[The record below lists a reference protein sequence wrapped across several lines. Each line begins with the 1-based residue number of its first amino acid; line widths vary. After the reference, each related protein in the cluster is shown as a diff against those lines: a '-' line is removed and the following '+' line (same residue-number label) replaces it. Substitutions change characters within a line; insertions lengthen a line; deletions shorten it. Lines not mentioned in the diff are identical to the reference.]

1 MKCPKC
7 GWENLPK
14 AKACLQCGIAL
25 DGAIAAA
32 FDPPR
37 KGKKDKFTTAK
48 LFKREKPV
56 GAVPSS
62 LDLNPFLRFF
72 YRIWN
77 FLWSS
82 LPTYLKIVLT
92 AVLGFIPG
100 LGQLIGKRVKPG
112 LLFLTTAVFL
122 IVMFTVLIIS
132 EFSTFILY
140 LIIFLAVISSYD
152 NLVHYFKANKYSL
165 NLPIHIGLLLT
176 SMSWLFFVGT
186 LFYLIFNIFYF
197 WVAIPNN
204 QITSLFQIND
214 HILFNRRAYQNR
226 PIARGD
232 IVAAV
237 YYERD
242 NRGEPGIERI
252 IGLPGDEIKIINGAL
267 YVNDEPLDENLY
279 PLAQVPAIDATIK
292 LTDNAYFLFG
302 YRQHNQNDPELISY
316 TKNQIVGKALLIFNP
331 PPRRRILP

>member
-1 MKCPKC
+1 MICPKC
-7 GWENLPK
+7 GWENQPK
-14 AKACLQCGIAL
+14 AKTCLQCGIAL
-25 DGAIAAA
+25 ESAMSAE

-92 AVLGFIPG
+92 AIVGFIPG
-100 LGQLIGKRVKPG
+100 LGQLIGNRIKLG
-112 LLFLTTAVFL
+112 LLFLTTAAFL
-122 IVMFTVLIIS
+122 IVMFTVLITS

-152 NLVHYFKANKYSL
+152 NLVRYFKANKYSL
-165 NLPIHIGLLLT
+165 NIPIHIGLLLT
-176 SMSWLFFVGT
+176 SMSWLFFVCT

-197 WVAIPNN
+197 WVALPDNR
-204 QITSLFQIND
+204 ITSLFQIND

-226 PIARGD
+226 PIERGD

-237 YYERD
+237 HYE
-242 NRGEPGIERI
+242 GLPGLERI
-252 IGLPGDEIKIINGAL
+252 IGLPGDEIKIINGAI
-267 YVNDEPLDENLY
+267 YVNDEPLDENRY
-279 PLAQVPAIDATIK
+279 PLAQVPAMDATIK

-331 PPRRRILP
+331 PPSRRILP